1 MIMKTIK
8 WGIIGCGD
16 VTEVKSGPAFQLVEN
31 SELIAVMRRNGNLA
45 KDYAKRHK
53 VPKWYDNAELL
64 INDSEVNAIYIA
76 TPPSSHKKH
85 SIAAAKASKPV
96 YVEKPMAMS
105 FEECTEMI
113 DACSKSNAP
122 LFVAYYRRA
131 LPRFLKVK
139 TLLNEGAIGDVK
151 FVNVRY
157 YEKPRE
163 EDITG
168 NMNWR
173 EDTQVAGCGYFYDLG
188 SHIIDLIQY
197 LLGDISEASGHSS
210 NQNKIY
216 PAEDIV
222 SGEFLF
228 ESGIHGTGIWSFNAS
243 ENIDEV
249 EIVGSNGKIVY
260 STFENMPVK
269 LFRNESKE
277 EFNIP
282 HPKHIQQ
289 YLIETIVNDL
299 LGKGECPSTGKT
311 AIKTAWV
318 MDKLLGRI

>member
-1 MIMKTIK
+1 MKTIK

-16 VTEVKSGPAFQLVEN
+16 VTEVKSGPAFQLVAN
-31 SELIAVMRRNGNLA
+31 SELVAVMRRNGDLA

-53 VPKWYDNAELL
+53 VAKWYDDAASLL
-64 INDSEVNAIYIA
+64 HDSNVNAIYIA
-76 TPPSSHKKH
+76 TPPSSH
-85 SIAAAKASKPV
+85 SVYTIAAANAGKPV

-105 FEECTEMI
+105 YENAKQMI
-113 DACSKSNAP
+113 EVCDRNNVS

-139 TLLNEGAIGDVK
+139 ELLDEKTIGDVR
-151 FVNVRY
+151 FVNIRY

-163 EDITG
+163 DDVKG
-168 NMNWR
+168 NFHWHT
-173 EDTQVAGCGYFYDLG
+173 DPKIAGCGYFCDLG
-188 SHIIDLIQY
+188 SHILDLIQF
-197 LLGDISEASGHSS
+197 LLGDITEAFGHAS

-216 PAEDIV
+216 EAEDIV
-222 SGEFLF
+222 TGEFIF
-228 ESGIHGTGIWSFNAS
+228 NSGVHGTGIWAFNAS
-243 ENIDEV
+243 EDRDEV
-249 EIVGSNGKIVY
+249 EIVGSEGKIVY
-260 STFENMPVK
+260 STFMNNPVV
-269 LFRNESKE
+269 LYRNEDKE

-289 YLIETIVNDL
+289 HLIGSIVKEL
-299 LGKGECPSTGKT
+299 RGEGKCPSTGKT

>member
-16 VTEVKSGPAFQLVEN
+16 VTEIKSGPAFQLVEN
-31 SELIAVMRRNGNLA
+31 SDLIAVMRRNGKLA

-64 INDSEVNAIYIA
+64 INDSEVNTIYVA
-76 TPPSSHKKH
+76 TPPSSHMKY
-85 SIAAAKASKPV
+85 SIAAAKAGKPV

-105 FEECTEMI
+105 FEECRKMI
-113 DACSKSNAP
+113 NACSRSSVP

-151 FVNVRY
+151 FVNIRY

-163 EDITG
+163 EDIKG
-168 NMNWR
+168 NLNWR
-173 EDTQVAGCGYFYDLG
+173 VDTQVAGCGYFCDLG

-197 LLGDISEASGHSS
+197 LLGDITEASGHSS
-210 NQNKIY
+210 NQGQIY

-222 SGEFLF
+222 TGEFLF

-243 ENIDEV
+243 ENMDEV

-260 STFENMPVK
+260 STFENKPVTF
-269 LFRNESKE
+269 FRDGNIE

-289 YLIETIVNDL
+289 CLIETIVNEL
-299 LGKGECPSTGKT
+299 LGKGKCPSKGET